1 MADHSRGAHL
11 LGLFGD
17 RGAPSEK
24 HVTHRHNLMRAGF
37 NRTIRPVQRSSGYA
51 YHVGMEIYAPP
62 DYLAH
67 FLVPN
72 ACQKVGKIVVT

>member
-1 MADHSRGAHL
+1 
-11 LGLFGD
+11 
-17 RGAPSEK
+17 
-24 HVTHRHNLMRAGF
+24 MRAGF